1 MLQLEDYARKHSGL
15 IRMESVTSA
24 MRKEFYIGTSLLSL
38 EPSIIIWEATEVCR
52 QELSKQTMVACII

>member
-1 MLQLEDYARKHSGL
+1 MLALEDYARKHSGL
-15 IRMESVTSA
+15 SKMGSGISA

-38 EPSIIIWEATEVCR
+38 EPSIIIWGTTEVCR

>member
-1 MLQLEDYARKHSGL
+1 MLALEDYARMRSGL
-15 IRMESVTSA
+15 SRMENVISA
-24 MRKEFYIGTSLLSL
+24 MRKVFYIGTNLLSL